1 MNSQQKI
8 TLDPGLDDNT
18 QLPDTEGH
26 RLANTRSVQQ
36 LARARTLQNALIVV
50 TILSCLVT
58 VFAMFF
64 WMAAERRFAQNVRV
78 AFVKMQPNGAT
89 QVEYYE
95 DGADANRWFQATINK
110 SLMDY
115 VEHRYQEKHGTISYD
130 WGYAMQFMSDPVQK
144 QFVNGFNAAKVAA
157 AFEASQSNG
166 ETEAT
171 VRAIDHDELITPNG
185 PKDDDGQHV
194 IHSTVYLRLTRPAP
208 DGRPKDVENKILRIV
223 WHFRPKTELNT
234 DMLRANP
241 LGIAITQ
248 ERMSDDPTPV
258 EAPTTAVVPGAPL
271 PAAAPATGAP
281 VAPAAQ

>member
-1 MNSQQKI
+1 MNSPQKI
-8 TLDPGLDDNT
+8 PLDSGLDDNT
-18 QLPDTEGH
+18 QLPDTEGR

-50 TILSCLVT
+50 TILSCLVS
-58 VFAMFF
+58 AISMFG
-64 WMAAERRFAQNVRV
+64 WMSATKRFAQNVRV
-78 AFVKMQPNGAT
+78 AFVKMAPNGST

-95 DGADANRWFQATINK
+95 DGAESNRWFQATINK

-157 AFEASQSNG
+157 AFEASQSTG

-171 VRAIDHDELITPNG
+171 VRAIDHDEIITPDG
-185 PKDDDGQHV
+185 PKDDDGQRIV
-194 IHSTVYLRLTRPAP
+194 HSTIYLRLTKPAA
-208 DGRPKDVENKILRIV
+208 DGRVRDVENKILRVV
-223 WHFRPKTELNT
+223 WHFRPKSELNT
-234 DMLRANP
+234 EMLRANP

-248 ERMSDDPTPV
+248 ERMTDDPTPV
-258 EAPTTAVVPGAPL
+258 EATTPAVVPGAPL